1 MPKSKPLKLIIDT
14 NLWVSFI
21 ISNKQNLLDPFLFT
35 EEVRL
40 LFSTELFTE
49 IHQTIAKPRLK
60 KYFGTNALEEM
71 LSTFE
76 PYIDLIEVESIITI
90 CRDPKDNFL
99 LALAKDGKADYL
111 LTGDKDLLELKK
123 FGKTKIKQSQLLLT
137 KRKTTDGRVSKE
149 TFTPCF
155 SQILAITSG

>member
-21 ISNKQNLLDPFLFT
+21 ISNKRNLLDPFLLN

-40 LFSTELFTE
+40 LFSEELIKE
-49 IHQTIAKPRLK
+49 IQETITKPRLK
-60 KYFGTNALEEM
+60 KYFKTNALEEM
-71 LSTFE
+71 LSKFE
-76 PYIDLIEVESIITI
+76 PFIDLIEVESSVTV

-111 LTGDKDLLELKK
+111 LTGDKDLLDLIK
-123 FGKTKIKQSQLLLT
+123 FGKTKIKTITEFIDET
-137 KRKTTDGRVSKE
+137 KNYR
-149 TFTPCF
+149 
-155 SQILAITSG
+155 

>member
-1 MPKSKPLKLIIDT
+1 MPKSKQLKLIIDT
-14 NLWVSFI
+14 NLWISFI
-21 ISNKQNLLDPFLFT
+21 ISNKQNLLDPFLFS
-35 EEVRL
+35 EEARL

-49 IHQTIAKPRLK
+49 IQQTITKPRLK

-76 PYIDLIEVESIITI
+76 PYIDLIEVESIVTI

-123 FGKTKIKQSQLLLT
+123 FGKTKIKTITAFIDET
-137 KRKTTDGRVSKE
+137 KNYR
-149 TFTPCF
+149 
-155 SQILAITSG
+155 